1 MLEEASAGLPDR
13 TIRGGE
19 SMRAPALA
27 ALALLVICGS
37 PSGVALAAP
46 RHATKPVDKPCD
58 RECLIALMDTYVAAL
73 VAHDPAKVSLA
84 PDIKFVEN
92 VTRLKPGD
100 GLWKT
105 ASAAPTTFKIQVPD
119 PVAQQVGFIG
129 VMESESK
136 PVEVALRLKLVGG
149 KIAEAEHVV
158 VSVRD
163 TSLPNLKT
171 PRLPLTTPVP
181 DDYRDARGRLLHIAA
196 SYYDALDNNNGSL
209 APFADDCVR
218 RENGMQT
225 VRNPVPADP
234 TQGFGLIGSLGCAKQ
249 LDTNFFEY
257 IDTIDNRRV
266 WIADEVNGLAIG
278 FSHFRHSMKKKV
290 FRIYGVPGME
300 ERRMDNQRP
309 FDMPA
314 AHIFK
319 VWGGQIHEIEAVG
332 LLAPYNSPTGWE
344 D

>member
-1 MLEEASAGLPDR
+1 MR
-13 TIRGGE
+13 TT
-19 SMRAPALA
+19 ALA
-27 ALALLVICGS
+27 ALAALLVCGS
-37 PSGVALAAP
+37 LSWVADAASSS
-46 RHATKPVDKPCD
+46 RKPVAAKPCD
-58 RECLIALMDTYVAAL
+58 RDCLIALTDTYLAAL
-73 VAHDPAKVSLA
+73 VAHDPSKAPLA
-84 PDIKFVEN
+84 SNVKFVEN
-92 VTRLKPGD
+92 VTRLKPGE

-105 ASAAPTTFKIQVPD
+105 ASATPTTFKIYVPD

-129 VMESESK
+129 MMESESK
-136 PVEVALRLKLVGG
+136 PVEVALRLKLIDG
-149 KIAEAEHVV
+149 KIGEAEQIV

-163 TSLPNLKT
+163 TSLPHLKT
-171 PRLPLTTPVP
+171 PRVPLTTPVP

-218 RENGMQT
+218 MENGMQT
-225 VRNPVPADP
+225 VRNPVPADLS
-234 TQGFGLIGSLGCAKQ
+234 QGFGLVGSLTCTKQ

-290 FRIYGVPGME
+290 FKLYGIPGQE
-300 ERRMDNQRP
+300 ERHMENQKP

-319 VWGGQIHEIEAVG
+319 IWGGQIHEIEAVG
-332 LLAPYNSPTGWE
+332 LVAPYNSQTGWE